1 MIHMPG
7 LLNPAQVQRLRA
19 IAATGRFVDG
29 RATAATVTPGVKHNE
44 QLEFSEA
51 SVREMGEMLWAALLA
66 NADFQLWAMPRT
78 LRAPMINRHG
88 PGMFYDRHVDAPWM
102 HTQAG
107 ILRTD
112 ISMTIF
118 LSPPDSYEGGALCIE
133 TANGECE
140 IKLAPGD
147 GFAYNTTVPHR
158 VAKVTAGERLALV
171 TWAQSIV
178 RDPAQRAIIHQLSLA
193 QRRALTLDQDLG
205 DQLTQSLGNLLRM
218 WMDG

>member
-1 MIHMPG
+1 MLHMPG
-7 LLNPAQVQRLRA
+7 LLTQAQVQRLRA

-29 RATAATVTPGVKHNE
+29 RATAPTVGAGVKHNE
-44 QLEFSEA
+44 QLEFTDA
-51 SVREMGEMLWAALLA
+51 AVLEMGQMLWAALLA

-88 PGMFYDRHVDAPWM
+88 PGMYYARHVDAPWM

-112 ISMTIF
+112 ISLTVF
-118 LSPPDSYEGGALCIE
+118 LSPPDTYEGGALCIE
-133 TANGECE
+133 TGDGERA
-140 IKLAPGD
+140 IKLSPGD

-158 VAKVTAGERLALV
+158 VDKVTAGERLALV
-171 TWAQSIV
+171 TWAQSII

-193 QRRALTLDQDLG
+193 QRRAMALDPELG
-205 DQLTQSLGNLLRM
+205 EQLTQGLGNLMRM